1 MTQRFFRHK
10 TSANVSACMCG
21 RKMQSVSMQDLEQ
34 LSYWQGKRFKSGHWY
49 NLYNP
54 VISVE
59 LTELA
64 DRVVRNNDA
73 VQEIQLDLTVHQH
86 RVPENNENLLMSL
99 SDGLLRAVQH
109 WVTSRRLSMKT
120 RCYLTL
126 HAVEP
131 IALPFTRCLGVL
143 TNIPVFAFFPWT
155 VSLSRTMLAM
165 FDALSFKWLL
175 AKLLSPINEMKL
187 VITVI
192 HEEHA

>member
-1 MTQRFFRHK
+1 
-10 TSANVSACMCG
+10 
-21 RKMQSVSMQDLEQ
+21 MQTVSMHDLEQ
-34 LSYWQGKRFKSGHWY
+34 LSYWQEKRLTSAHWY
-49 NLYNP
+49 NVYNP

-59 LTELA
+59 LTEFA
-64 DRVVRNNDA
+64 DRVVGNNET
-73 VQEIQLDLTVHQH
+73 VQEIQLDPTVHQH

-120 RCYLTL
+120 RCYLML

-131 IALPFTRCLGVL
+131 IALPLTKCLGVL

-165 FDALSFKWLL
+165 FDALSFNWLL
-175 AKLLSPINEMKL
+175 AKLQAPANNMKL

-192 HEEHA
+192 HDEPA

>member
-1 MTQRFFRHK
+1 MH
-10 TSANVSACMCG
+10 
-21 RKMQSVSMQDLEQ
+21 DLEQ
-34 LSYWQGKRFKSGHWY
+34 LSYWQEKRFKSGHWY

-54 VISVE
+54 VLSVE
-59 LTELA
+59 LTEFA

-86 RVPENNENLLMSL
+86 RVPENNENLLMSMN
-99 SDGLLRAVQH
+99 DGLLRAFQH
-109 WVTSRRLSMKT
+109 WVTSRRSLMKT

-126 HAVEP
+126 HAVES
-131 IALPFTRCLGVL
+131 IALPLTKCLGVL

-165 FDALSFKWLL
+165 FDWLSYNWLL
-175 AKLLSPINEMKL
+175 AKLQAPANNVKL

>member
-1 MTQRFFRHK
+1 
-10 TSANVSACMCG
+10 MCG
-21 RKMQSVSMQDLEQ
+21 GKMQSVSMQDLEQ
-34 LSYWQGKRFKSGHWY
+34 LSYWQEKRFNSGHGY
-49 NLYNP
+49 NPYNP

-59 LTELA
+59 LTELT
-64 DRVVRNNDA
+64 DRVVRNND
-73 VQEIQLDLTVHQH
+73 VKQEEIQSDLTVHQH
-86 RVPENNENLLMSL
+86 RIPEKNENLLMSM

-120 RCYLTL
+120 RCYLML

-131 IALPFTRCLGVL
+131 IALPLTKCLGVL

-165 FDALSFKWLL
+165 FDALSFNWLL
-175 AKLLSPINEMKL
+175 AKLQAPANNMKL

-192 HEEHA
+192 HEGHA

>member
-1 MTQRFFRHK
+1 
-10 TSANVSACMCG
+10 MCG
-21 RKMQSVSMQDLEQ
+21 GKMQSVSMQDLEQ
-34 LSYWQGKRFKSGHWY
+34 LSYWQEKRFKSEHWY

-54 VISVE
+54 VLSVE
-59 LTELA
+59 LTEFA

-86 RVPENNENLLMSL
+86 RVPENNENLLMSM

-109 WVTSRRLSMKT
+109 WIRNRRLSMKT

-126 HAVEP
+126 QTVEP
-131 IALPFTRCLGVL
+131 FALPITKCLGVL

-165 FDALSFKWLL
+165 LDWLSYNWLL
-175 AKLLSPINEMKL
+175 AKLLSSRNDMKL

-192 HEEHA
+192 HEGHA

>member
-1 MTQRFFRHK
+1 
-10 TSANVSACMCG
+10 
-21 RKMQSVSMQDLEQ
+21 MQTLSMNDLEQ
-34 LSYWQGKRFKSGHWY
+34 LSYWQEKRLTSAHWY
-49 NLYNP
+49 NVYNP

-59 LTELA
+59 LTEFA
-64 DRVVRNNDA
+64 DRVVGNNET

-131 IALPFTRCLGVL
+131 IALPFTKCLGVL

-165 FDALSFKWLL
+165 FDALSFNWLL
-175 AKLLSPINEMKL
+175 AKLQAPANNMKL
-187 VITVI
+187 VITVV
-192 HEEHA
+192 HDEPA